1 VSVTALPY
9 RLWNNVIDMS
19 QEAVQEKEYQYSVE
33 IGHAKQGSEHV
44 LIIKSLKVKDDNLA
58 DCLALIK
65 VGLAGIT
72 ELIE

>member
-1 VSVTALPY
+1 
-9 RLWNNVIDMS
+9 
-19 QEAVQEKEYQYSVE
+19 VE